1 VEKSVASLL
10 SRKIFAMN
18 DSERSALKEALEA
31 AIRATSHMQETYNNY
46 LRKIDELHAIPPME
60 DSSPIVR
67 QLQKSLNELYDISAA
82 LPRQELKQQKE
93 WNAVTVHLLNE
104 LIDYVA
110 KSSYQTRLLLEQQ
123 VLFFQQI
130 TPWMDAKLQ
139 QQRKE
144 EKAEVAESISQVG
157 ELLKGSAPEN
167 ILAQFYSLQ
176 SQLYEKSLANER
188 RLQELWERLIGSPNI
203 PEMQEITR
211 IKTELQELR
220 DKFVTPAS
228 GGPSSSSEPRGDA
241 GATNFPLTRDFRY
254 FAFEEI
260 FRGSSEWLSERLKA
274 YVPYFV
280 TAPEPVLDIGCG
292 RGEFLEIMRQIG
304 KQSYGIE
311 MNQYEVDT
319 LTKKGLQV
327 IAEEILPHLQKL
339 QNESVGSVF
348 CAQVVE
354 HLSPNDVYQM
364 LARLMIV
371 MKHGSCVVIETINP
385 LSVFAFHHLYFK
397 DPSHIFPVHPQ
408 TLAFLLRYAGFQN
421 VEIHPIT
428 PVPESEKLPKPSSL
442 PNPETEGYLNYIVE
456 KLNDLLYSN
465 LEYYVVGHKL

>member
-1 VEKSVASLL
+1 
-10 SRKIFAMN
+10 MN

-31 AIRATSHMQETYNNY
+31 AIRATSEMQETYNRY
-46 LRKIDELHAIPPME
+46 LRKIDELHAIAPLD
-60 DSSPIVR
+60 DSAPIIR
-67 QLQKSLNELYDISAA
+67 KLQKNINELYDISAD
-82 LPRQELKQQKE
+82 PVKQQKE

-104 LIDYVA
+104 LIDYIA
-110 KSSYQTRLLLEQQ
+110 RSSHETRLLFEQQ
-123 VLFFQQI
+123 ILFFQQI
-130 TPWMDAKLQ
+130 TPWMDAKIHQ
-139 QQRKE
+139 TKKE
-144 EKAEVAESISQVG
+144 QKADTSESIAQLG
-157 ELLKGSAPEN
+157 ALLKGSDPEK

-188 RLQELWERLIGSPNI
+188 RLEELWDRINGSP
-203 PEMQEITR
+203 PEMQELTR

-220 DKFVTPAS
+220 DNFVAPAS
-228 GGPSSSSEPRGDA
+228 GGPSSNSEPRGDA
-241 GATNFPLTRDFRY
+241 GATDFPLTRDFRY

-260 FRGSSEWLSERLKA
+260 FRGSSEWLTERLKA

-292 RGEFLEIMRQIG
+292 RGEFLEIMKQIG
-304 KQSYGIE
+304 KNSYGIE
-311 MNQYEVDT
+311 MNQYEVEK
-319 LTKKGLQV
+319 LTKQGLKV
-327 IAEEILPHLQKL
+327 SAEEILPHLHKL
-339 QNESVGSVF
+339 QSESIGSIF

-371 MKHGSCVVIETINP
+371 MKRGACVVIETINP
-385 LSVFAFHHLYFK
+385 LSVFAFHHLFFK

-428 PVPESEKLPKPSSL
+428 PVPESEKLPKPSSV
-442 PNPETEGYLNYIVE
+442 PNPETQGYMNYIVD